1 MKKHILILIHI
12 FCVHVLAVDLI
23 DGAPSLPKRH
33 QHEKVLIV
41 GTGKNI
47 APYAKET
54 LQQVDRIGQL
64 FSNYSVIFFT
74 DSNDDDTESI
84 LQAYV
89 NQSPHTRTLIV
100 NKNNPGIRTER
111 IAFARNALMQEAYTK
126 GLLDSH
132 PIVIQVDMDD
142 ILTAHPIDQ
151 TLISN
156 SLLKL
161 NQYDVICSNNYGL
174 YYDRWAL
181 RTDLS
186 SENCVKKKTCNQD
199 LSHWFGSRLRNANHI
214 DSSME
219 MLPVQ
224 SCFGGFAIYK
234 SSTIKLCMQ
243 TGKCLYQ
250 GRQNGLFKSKDCEH
264 VYFNQALRQYA
275 NAKIAI
281 DPQLK
286 IGKND
291 SMGIYA
297 KVKPFVLPHYI
308 SDMSI
313 PMAAD
318 YTFST
323 QSPRQGLGVKYPA
336 LKRHLLNTN
345 NVYGSY
351 HPLSWDGYKII
362 YVPSYDL
369 PLFFSTWFTRIQS
382 PFILVSGLTD
392 FSLPTEL
399 NQIKTEGLYNQIRL
413 KTLILE
419 EILSNPQMIKW
430 YTQNYDAS
438 INHPKMGYLPL
449 GLGFLVHENIDLH
462 GEKKSPYS
470 AQDQSMIDIVNT
482 LKPTSKRKMKV
493 YSDTH
498 LVNSSTRHSEKQIL
512 PRHQIYATIKN
523 NPLID
528 FQESPIKR
536 SDQWKKRGEYMFS
549 LSLVG
554 NGFDCHRTWESLILG
569 NIVLLQSS
577 PLDPLFVDLPVIIIK
592 DFSEITQENLEKWAL
607 QYGDALTNPNYREQ
621 LTTAHWLFKIRNS
634 GLQNQYGH
642 I

>member
-1 MKKHILILIHI
+1 MKKTILLI
-12 FCVHVLAVDLI
+12 FLSVLFTPIYGNGLI
-23 DGAPSLPKRH
+23 GKQPPLSKLY
-33 QHEKVLIV
+33 QYEKVLIV

-286 IGKND
+286 IGKDD
-291 SMGIYA
+291 STGIDA

-308 SDMSI
+308 SDKSI

-318 YTFST
+318 YTFSA
-323 QSPRQGLGVKYPA
+323 QKQKQRELM
-336 LKRHLLNTN
+336 HTN

-351 HPLSWDGYKII
+351 HPRSWDGYKII
-362 YVPSYDL
+362 FVPSADL

-382 PFILVSGLTD
+382 PFILVSGLGD
-392 FSLPTEL
+392 FSLPSEL
-399 NQIKTEGLYNQIRL
+399 NQIKIKGFFNKIRSHPL
-413 KTLILE
+413 TVDK
-419 EILSNPQMIKW
+419 ILSNTLLIKW

-438 INHPKMGYLPL
+438 IKHPKMEYFPI
-449 GLGFLVHENIDLH
+449 GLGFLAHENKDSH

-470 AQDQSMIDIVNT
+470 VQDKSMKDIVKM
-482 LKPTSKRKMKV
+482 LKPTSQRQMKV

-498 LVNSSTRHSEKQIL
+498 LLDSSMRHSEKQIL
-512 PRHQIYATIKN
+512 SRHQVYEIIKN
-523 NPLID
+523 NSLID
-528 FQESPIKR
+528 FQNTPIKR
-536 SDQWKKRGEYMFS
+536 SDQWRKRGEYMFS
-549 LSLVG
+549 LSLIG

-577 PLDPLFVDLPVIIIK
+577 PIDPLFADLPVVIIK
-592 DFSEITQENLEKWAL
+592 DFSEITEQNLEKWAL
-607 QYGDALTNPNYREQ
+607 QYADAFTNPDVLKK
-621 LTTAHWLFKIRNS
+621 LTTGYWLSKIRNS
-634 GLQNQYGH
+634 ALQSQSTRA
-642 I
+642 